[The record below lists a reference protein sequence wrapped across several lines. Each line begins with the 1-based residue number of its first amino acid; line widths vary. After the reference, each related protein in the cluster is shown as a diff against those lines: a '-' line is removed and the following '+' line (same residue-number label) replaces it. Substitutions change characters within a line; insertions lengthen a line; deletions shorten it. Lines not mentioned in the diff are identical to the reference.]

1 MYSEHLRPMD
11 LVRMLE
17 AHAPSP
23 AEVMDLV
30 SANTLDLTA
39 VARLLLAVH
48 DEASRKAVVT
58 AASRRREQIW
68 QKHLFLMPPLYVSD
82 GDPNFGGCLDH
93 CVYCPWRHGNV
104 PEEQL
109 VRLCPEEVRDE
120 VAYLVGL
127 GYGDVELVAATD
139 PELLDARNAA
149 RVVTAAHA
157 AGARNVGVNF
167 FPLRHVDDYRSLA
180 AAGCTFSIVWQET
193 YNQDTYRRQ
202 HPRGPKAN
210 MRFRLDAHDRALQA
224 GIQTVGVAFLGGL
237 ANWSFEVLAT
247 IDHAHYLR
255 KEYGANV
262 IFGMPRWKGAAGM
275 SRPEVSDYRDDEYEF
290 VGALY
295 SLSVPESLPW
305 FSTREPFDLSA
316 RCATG
321 GGCLFTLD
329 CSTEV
334 GGYTRNGGNAQFPVY
349 SQSFDL
355 GSEWL
360 RSLGYSP
367 QVHLPWEG

>member
-1 MYSEHLRPMD
+1 MYSEHFRPMD

-30 SANTLDLTA
+30 SAHTLDLPV

-48 DEASRKAVVT
+48 DEASRKAVV
-58 AASRRREQIW
+58 AAAVRHRERIW
-68 QKHLFLMPPLYVSD
+68 QNRLFLMPPLYVSD
-82 GDPNFGGCLDH
+82 GDPTRGGCLDH

-104 PEEQL
+104 PEGQL
-109 VRLCPEEVRDE
+109 VRLCPQEVRDE
-120 VAYLVGL
+120 AVYLVGL

-139 PELLDARNAA
+139 PELIDARNAA
-149 RVVTAAHA
+149 RVVAAARA
-157 AGARNVGVNF
+157 AGARNVGINF
-167 FPLRHVDDYRSLA
+167 FPLGRTDDYRLLA

-193 YNQDTYRRQ
+193 YDQDTYRRQ

-210 MRFRLDAHDRALQA
+210 MRYRLDAHDRALLA
-224 GIQTVGVAFLGGL
+224 GIRTVGVAFLGGL
-237 ANWSFEVLAT
+237 ADWRFDALAT
-247 IDHAHYLR
+247 IDHALYLR
-255 KEYGANV
+255 KEHGANV
-262 IFGMPRWKGAAGM
+262 IFGMPRWKGVASA
-275 SRPEVSDYRDDEYEF
+275 SRTEGSCYGDLEYEF

-295 SLSVPESLPW
+295 SLVIPESLPW
-305 FSTREPFDLSA
+305 FSTRELFDLSA
-316 RCATG
+316 QCATG

-334 GGYTRNGGNAQFPVY
+334 GGYTRNGGSAQFPVY
-349 SQSFDL
+349 SRAFAE

-360 RSLGYSP
+360 QSLGYLP
-367 QVHLPWEG
+367 QIHLPW